1 MKADEL
7 RNELGGLIWKTAIN
21 LVHGGKVSP
30 VQFMDF
36 MLGSLFYRFIS
47 EDVID
52 YCNNLMKEAGV
63 PNPDYA
69 NMPDEMA
76 ENAREQ
82 IINAKGFFILPSHL
96 FINVA
101 NKAKNNPEVN
111 TTLANNFRA
120 FEDSAIGT
128 ASESDVKGLFANF
141 NTNDPGLGGTVA
153 ERCELLTTLLESV
166 RDLEFAKYQDSGL
179 DVFGICYEH
188 LIKMYALNS
197 GTKGGE
203 FYTPA
208 EVSLLLAKIAASGRT
223 SVNKV

>member
-1 MKADEL
+1 MTADEL
-7 RNELGGLIWKTAIN
+7 RNELGSLIWKTATN

-76 ENAREQ
+76 ENARDQ

-101 NKAKNNPEVN
+101 NKAKNNPELN
-111 TTLANNFRA
+111 TTLVNNFRA
-120 FEDSAIGT
+120 FEESAIGT

-141 NTNDPGLGGTVA
+141 NTNDP
-153 ERCELLTTLLESV
+153 
-166 RDLEFAKYQDSGL
+166 
-179 DVFGICYEH
+179 
-188 LIKMYALNS
+188 
-197 GTKGGE
+197 
-203 FYTPA
+203 
-208 EVSLLLAKIAASGRT
+208 
-223 SVNKV
+223 